1 MKILVM
7 DGQGGKIGRLIV
19 EQIKQK
25 DQSIELIAIG
35 TNSIATAA
43 MMKAGAD
50 YGATGENAVLVNCR
64 DADIIIGPIGI
75 ILSDALLGEV
85 TPAMASAVSSCKA
98 LKIIIPISKCNTIVT
113 GTKDLS
119 LNEYIQL
126 AVQALMDEIKNSGLN

>member
-50 YGATGENAVLVNCR
+50 HGATGENAVIVNCR

-75 ILSDALLGEV
+75 ILADALLGEV
-85 TPAMASAVSSCKA
+85 TPAMASTVSGSKA
-98 LKIIIPISKCNTIVT
+98 LKIIIPTSKCNTIVT

-126 AVQALMDEIKNSGLN
+126 AVQSLLYEIKNSGLN

>member
-19 EQIKQK
+19 EQIKLK

-50 YGATGENAVLVNCR
+50 HGATGENAVIVNCR

-75 ILSDALLGEV
+75 ILADALLGEV
-85 TPAMASAVSSCKA
+85 TPAMASAVSGSKA
-98 LKIIIPISKCNTIVT
+98 LKIIIPTSKCSTIVT

-119 LNEYIQL
+119 LNDYIQL
-126 AVQALMDEIKNSGLN
+126 AVQSLMDTIKNSGLV